1 MLSSLGGDL
10 FDSLVAQNPAN
21 RKVCCDLQVI
31 LMDHMDWM
39 DDAYARELSAM
50 LYQQMTPGGRVIW
63 RSAALEPPYAPII
76 AAAGFEV

>member
-1 MLSSLGGDL
+1 MKPKSC
-10 FDSLVAQNPAN
+10 P
-21 RKVCCDLQVI
+21 LQVI

-39 DDAYARELSAM
+39 DDTYACELSAM

-76 AAAGFEV
+76 AAAGFEVRASF